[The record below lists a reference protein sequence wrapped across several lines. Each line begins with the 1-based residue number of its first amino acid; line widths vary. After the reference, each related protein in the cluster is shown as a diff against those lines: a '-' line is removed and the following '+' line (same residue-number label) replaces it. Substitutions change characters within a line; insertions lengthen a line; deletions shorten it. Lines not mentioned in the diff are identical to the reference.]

1 MNSLSRSALAAYR
14 RVDAYG
20 SVESADAHRLVALLY
35 EGLAEALTAASGAIE
50 RGDGAGKAHAVRRAA
65 GILDALRSSLDAE
78 RGGDVAANLER
89 LYDYMGREL
98 TLANLRDQAG
108 RLRAVAELNETL
120 REGWSAIPPEARR
133 GTLAA

>member
-1 MNSLSRSALAAYR
+1 VNSLSRSALAAYR

-50 RGDGAGKAHAVRRAA
+50 RGDGAEKVRAVRRAA

-108 RLRAVAELNETL
+108 RLRAVAGLNETL
-120 REGWSAIPPEARR
+120 REGWDAIPPEARR